1 MHHQL
6 MQPHAYVALR
16 LPSDSLKVVELV
28 PNTTISIG
36 KYGSFPSNLLLGRP
50 YNLTFE
56 IVDKEEGQTHS
67 NLRVVPALELHSDI
81 LAEASSSVTSDILDG
96 KTVIDGGDGVE
107 YELVG
112 ENGEILMRSNREI
125 IDDPSRQKLT
135 MEEIEVLK
143 KEGTGAGRDIIALL
157 MQSHTAI
164 DQKTA
169 FSLAKYTLRKTKKYV
184 KRFTA
189 LQVDVPLLTHY
200 LLSEKEALKTMELR
214 EELLALMG
222 SLANIHYSGPSSG
235 YGADGLI
242 DGVGAGRWLV
252 VDETGGLIL
261 AAMAERMGILY
272 PADDG
277 ETDTPQPPPSQVTS
291 AEATPQDSQSTSHP
305 AHYHRCLAMSATSN
319 TLTLIHANAQ
329 PNLSLLKYFRY
340 DTSVRDVDSSHPLHT
355 HLKTLSWL
363 QLLSP
368 HEDTGYTEPE
378 VIPNEVLQA
387 WKGGKRGTYFKKRR
401 RWERIK
407 SVVDETRAGGFDGLV
422 VASAMNPTTILQH
435 TVPLLRGAAQ
445 VVVYSPCI
453 EPLTEL
459 ADLYSISRRTAFA
472 IDPPMSVPCE
482 DFPLNPALLLAPTV
496 HTVKARHWQCL
507 PGRTHPVMTGKGGAE
522 GYIFHA
528 TRVLPAEGKVEARG
542 KHKRRKVLKEHGANG
557 LAENEAALG
566 GGVPCMFD
574 GVCEQSEEGARAYPQ
589 Q

>member
-1 MHHQL
+1 
-6 MQPHAYVALR
+6 
-16 LPSDSLKVVELV
+16 
-28 PNTTISIG
+28 
-36 KYGSFPSNLLLGRP
+36 
-50 YNLTFE
+50 
-56 IVDKEEGQTHS
+56 
-67 NLRVVPALELHSDI
+67 LE
-81 LAEASSSVTSDILDG
+81 G

-112 ENGEILMRSNREI
+112 EDGEILMRSNKEI

-143 KEGTGAGRDIIALL
+143 KEGTGAGKDIIALL

-214 EELLALMG
+214 GELLALMG
-222 SLANIHYSGPSSG
+222 SLANIHSSGPPSG
-235 YGADGLI
+235 YSADGLVEV
-242 DGVGAGRWLV
+242 VGTGRWLV
-252 VDETGGLIL
+252 IDETGGLIL

-272 PADDG
+272 PADYS
-277 ETDTPQPPPSQVTS
+277 ETDTAQLPPSQVASTETTS
-291 AEATPQDSQSTSHP
+291 QDSQSTSHP
-305 AHYHRCLAMSATSN
+305 DHHHRCLAMSATSN

-329 PNLSLLKYFRY
+329 PNLSLLKYFGY
-340 DTSVRDVDSSHPLHT
+340 DTSARDADSSHPLHT

-368 HEDTGYTEPE
+368 HEDNGYAEPE
-378 VIPNEVLQA
+378 VVPNEHLQT

-422 VASAMNPTTILQH
+422 VASVMNPTTVLQH
-435 TVPLLRGAAQ
+435 AVPLLRGAAQ
-445 VVVYSPCI
+445 VVVYSPYI

-459 ADLYSISRRTAFA
+459 ADLYSIPRRTAFA
-472 IDPPMSVPCE
+472 TDPPTSIPCE
-482 DFPLNPALLLAPTV
+482 DFPLNPTLLLAPTI

-542 KHKRRKVLKEHGANG
+542 KHKRRKIPKEQGASGLVGDEAHGG
-557 LAENEAALG
+557 STGPE
-566 GGVPCMFD
+566 GVP
-574 GVCEQSEEGARAYPQ
+574 G
-589 Q
+589 